1 MNRLKTMSVAT
12 AFAIASSAPVMAQTV
27 NQARPVQ
34 PLPKEKCLKSLSGG
48 CTNPTVVEAARLRA
62 IIIPAV
68 TVSYFGT
75 PAGTIGGDY
84 IPYERFFQD
93 NPAVFGLPTNFLF
106 SPGCCIRR
114 SK

>member
-1 MNRLKTMSVAT
+1 MNRLKTIALAT
-12 AFAIASSAPVMAQTV
+12 TLAIASSASVMAQTA
-27 NQARPVQ
+27 NQVRPAQ
-34 PLPKEKCLKSLSGG
+34 PMPKEKCLKSLTGG

-75 PAGTIGGDY
+75 PAGTVGGDY
-84 IPYERFFQD
+84 IPFERFFQD
-93 NPAVFGLPTNFLF
+93 NPTVFGLPTNFLF
-106 SPGCCIRR
+106 APGCCIRR